1 MPYLIDGHNL
11 IGYLPDISLKDPND
25 EAKLVTK
32 IKSFAARTGKKC
44 YVIFDRGLPGGKS
57 KLSNN
62 AVKVSFVS
70 RPGEADD
77 VMIKRIQAEKDINGW
92 IVVSSDERVLGTA
105 KRKGMR
111 GVRCTDFAKQVQK
124 TMALPPKEENPHV
137 YVSPKEVEEWLEI
150 FRDAGD

>member
-11 IGYLPDISLKDPND
+11 IGHLPDISLKDPND

-44 YVIFDRGLPGGKS
+44 YVVFDRGLPGGKS

-62 AVKVSFVS
+62 AVTVSFVS

-77 VMIKRIQAEKDINGW
+77 VMIRRIHAEKDIKGW
-92 IVVSSDERVLGTA
+92 IVVSSDERVLATA
-105 KRKGMR
+105 RRKGMR
-111 GVRCTDFAKQVQK
+111 GVRCAEFAREIQQK
-124 TMALPPKEENPHV
+124 MALKPKEENPHV

-150 FRDAGD
+150 FGESAD